1 MHRIRGDYNTTDR
14 QGRPLLQAW
23 QSHPGWALMSL
34 PSGDPSASGAKPG
47 QHHRALEEQLTALQR
62 ERDELHQALFQ
73 AAQVQ
78 RKLCAPRQ
86 LRRGRFEIAS
96 EIFPV
101 RYISGDFYDVQE
113 LGEAIGLAVGDIA
126 GKGLA
131 AGLWFAHLMGLIRIH
146 AGASTVP
153 AATVAAINRD
163 LYQLPSG
170 PPMASLFLG
179 RLDSRQGELI
189 YCNAGQP
196 PALLLRR
203 DGSVESLREGGPL
216 LGAVPQASFRSGRVV
231 VEPGDALIVY
241 TDGIVECRPASRDS
255 GEEFGVRRLLAAA
268 RSAGRSSASSTLFS
282 VLGAV
287 QDFAGSHPR
296 DDDFTL
302 MVVRRLDEGPRK

>member
-1 MHRIRGDYNTTDR
+1 MHRIRGDHSTTDE
-14 QGRPLLQAW
+14 
-23 QSHPGWALMSL
+23 QSRSAGWALMSQ
-34 PSGDPSASGAKPG
+34 PSGGPNASGARPVKD
-47 QHHRALEEQLTALQR
+47 QRALEEQLAAVER
-62 ERDELHQALFQ
+62 ERDELHEALFQ

-86 LRRGRFEIAS
+86 MRRGRFEIAS

-113 LGEAIGLAVGDIA
+113 LGETISLAVGDIA

-146 AGASTVP
+146 AAESPVP
-153 AATVAAINRD
+153 AATMAAIHRD
-163 LYQLPSG
+163 LYRLPSA
-170 PPMASLFLG
+170 PPIASLFLG
-179 RLDSRQGELI
+179 RLDSRRGELI

-203 DGSVESLREGGPL
+203 DGSVEWLREGGPL
-216 LGAVPQASFRSGRVV
+216 LGAFPQASFRSGRVV
-231 VEPGDALIVY
+231 VEPGDTLIVY
-241 TDGIVECRPASRDS
+241 TDGIVECRPASRDG

-268 RSAGRSSASSTLFS
+268 RSADRSSAGSTLFS

-287 QDFAGSHPR
+287 QDFAGSHPAGR

-302 MVVRRLDEGPRK
+302 MVVRRLEEGPAPGRHRS